1 MNETTSARPAPAGG
15 RLGELLRRARTA
27 RGLALEDAA
36 RALAVPVPVLAALE
50 EERLDLFEAW
60 VYLKGHAAR
69 YGAFLGCALEELE
82 AALDETARRYILARP
97 SSWAGRRT
105 PPRRR
110 TNRWVLLVSAA
121 VLVLLAGGYL
131 FTLGHRLLGSPPPAA
146 APASSR
152 SRPALAAVPP
162 LHARLPRP
170 KPLVRP
176 PRPLLVLTVHGTSWI
191 SVRDLA
197 TGTSLFRGLAPP
209 PHHLRFFHPG
219 RYRIVLGRARNVS
232 ILRDGRPWTPPPL
245 PGGVQSERFTVVVGR
260 PAATVPR
267 GRG

>member
-131 FTLGHRLLGSPPPAA
+131 FTLGHRLLGLPPPAA

>member
-131 FTLGHRLLGSPPPAA
+131 FTLGHRLLGLPPPAA

-232 ILRDGRPWTPPPL
+232 ILRDGRPWPPPPL

>member
-1 MNETTSARPAPAGG
+1 MNETTSAPPAPAGG

-27 RGLALEDAA
+27 RGLILEDAA
-36 RALAVPVPVLAALE
+36 RALAVPAVVLAALE
-50 EERLDLFEAW
+50 EERLDLFEAL

-69 YGAFLGCALEELE
+69 YGAFLGCPPVELKEALE
-82 AALDETARRYILARP
+82 ETARRYILARP
-97 SSWAGRRT
+97 SSSVGRRT

-131 FTLGHRLLGSPPPAA
+131 FTLGRRLLGSPSPAA
-146 APASSR
+146 APASPGSR
-152 SRPALAAVPP
+152 SALAAAPP
-162 LHARLPRP
+162 LHDHLPRP

-176 PRPLLVLTVHGTSWI
+176 PRPLLVLTTHGTSWI

-209 PHHLRFFHPG
+209 PHHLRFFRPG

-245 PGGVQSERFTVVVGR
+245 PSGAQSERFTVVVGR
-260 PAATVPR
+260 PAATVPH
-267 GRG
+267 G